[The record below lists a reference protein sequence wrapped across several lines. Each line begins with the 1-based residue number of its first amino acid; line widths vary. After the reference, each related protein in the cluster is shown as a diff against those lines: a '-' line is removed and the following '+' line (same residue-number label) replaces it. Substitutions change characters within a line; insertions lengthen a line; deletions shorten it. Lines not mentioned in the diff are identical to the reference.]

1 MKIASACVCCNSVRL
16 RGSPSILMPFI
27 AHRIFNWRPT
37 LISEKWKL
45 NTVKPGKAY
54 SVCNSLLCMD
64 CNFLFL
70 DMRFDD
76 QELSRL
82 YFNYRDENYTNL
94 RNKYEPGYKLI
105 NKVINLPNNYI
116 KKTENFLSP
125 FLTSRVNI
133 LDFGGDDGK
142 NTPFQDTQNI
152 IHIYDISKKPS
163 VKNCKKV
170 NKSNMLKKY
179 NLIILSN
186 VIEHVSYPQL
196 IINEIKKLLNKN
208 SILYI
213 ELPLEKLMKKTWGEG
228 GAEVKKK
235 EQLICLKNKKH
246 WHEHVNFFSKRSLV
260 KLLNCCD
267 LKIIKMNILP
277 IENYKRDEV
286 VQIACKKI

>member
-1 MKIASACVCCNSVRL
+1 
-16 RGSPSILMPFI
+16 
-27 AHRIFNWRPT
+27 
-37 LISEKWKL
+37 
-45 NTVKPGKAY
+45 
-54 SVCNSLLCMD
+54 MD
-64 CNFLFL
+64 CNLLFL

-76 QELSRL
+76 QELSKL
-82 YFNYRDENYTNL
+82 YYNYRDENYSNL

-105 NKVINLPNNYI
+105 NKVINLPNNYV

-125 FLTSRVNI
+125 FLTSRANI

-142 NTPFQDTQNI
+142 NTPFQNTENI

-170 NKSNMLKKY
+170 NKSSMLKKY

-213 ELPLEKLMKKTWGEG
+213 ELPLEKLMIKMWKGVG
-228 GAEVKKK
+228 EVKKK
-235 EQLICLKNKKH
+235 EQLICLKNKKP
-246 WHEHVNFFSKRSLV
+246 WHEHVNFFSKSEDMSCVYHR
-260 KLLNCCD
+260 
-267 LKIIKMNILP
+267 
-277 IENYKRDEV
+277 RDR
-286 VQIACKKI
+286 